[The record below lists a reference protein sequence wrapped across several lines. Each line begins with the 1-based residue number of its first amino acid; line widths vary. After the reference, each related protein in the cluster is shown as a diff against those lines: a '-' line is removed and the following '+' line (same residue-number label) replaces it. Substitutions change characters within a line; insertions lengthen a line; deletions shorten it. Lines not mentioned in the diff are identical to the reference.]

1 MGFTNYLPATTY
13 AAIDDIMYYKENR
26 MLRFHLKLYTD
37 SKREVMLA
45 SREIIFNA
53 SSYAKN
59 VLGISNTPPTPSS
72 NKNDYWI
79 IGDSPTGEWIGYEH
93 TVANFENG
101 FWRYWSW
108 GKGET
113 FFYVPLNGHC
123 YFDDNGQIKKAN
135 ASQIQDIEFWD
146 KWFSSQS
153 IASGGSNLHRQ
164 IYLYLRQFPEFA
176 TVKDC

>member
-13 AAIDDIMYYKENR
+13 AAIDDIMYYKGNR
-26 MLRFHLKLYTD
+26 MLRFHLKLYNSD
-37 SKREVMLA
+37 KRDVMLA

-53 SSYAKN
+53 SSYARIVQGK
-59 VLGISNTPPTPSS
+59 LGTPPTSPKE
-72 NKNDYWI
+72 NEYWLVSE
-79 IGDSPTGEWIGYEH
+79 DATDEWVGYDN
-93 TVANFENG
+93 TFACLENG
-101 FWRYWSW
+101 VWRFWSW

-113 FFYVPLNGHC
+113 FFYVPLDSYC
-123 YFDDNGQIKKAN
+123 YMDEANQIKKAN
-135 ASQIQDIEFWD
+135 ASQIQDIAFWD

-176 TVKDC
+176 AVKDC